1 MRRALLALLVIAC
14 AGPSLAAQPTPPKPQ
29 PKPAASALAPMQ
41 SPLDAPN
48 FVLPTP
54 IPLAAGRPYGD
65 AAQCRAICSRT
76 LYFCN
81 AASDDDGCSSRWAQC
96 NSSCAASYVAPRFGG
111 R

>member
-14 AGPSLAAQPTPPKPQ
+14 AGPSLAAQPTPPKP
-29 PKPAASALAPMQ
+29 AASPLAAMQ
-41 SPLDAPN
+41 SPQDTN

-65 AAQCRAICSRT
+65 AAQCRSSCSRT

-81 AASDDDGCSSRWAQC
+81 ASGDDECSSRWAQC
-96 NSSCAASYVAPRFGG
+96 NASCSASYVAPRFG